1 MMRALIVI
9 NPNAS
14 ARVRAGIGAALKPLS
29 GFGMP
34 IRCVT
39 LEEGP
44 PGLPLQ

>member
-14 ARVRAGIGAALKPLS
+14 ACVTAGIGAAMEPLG

-34 IRCVT
+34 IPCVT
-39 LEEGP
+39 LEAGP
-44 PGLPLQ
+44 PASPRR

>member
-14 ARVRAGIGAALKPLS
+14 ACVMAGIDAAMEPLG

-34 IRCVT
+34 ITCVT

-44 PGLPLQ
+44 PGSPRR